1 MIDADLDAALRAWGH
16 AQVNRYVYRSA
27 PGERTGN
34 HPLRSAMDVAPGTRE
49 RALARLRPRDG
60 RSRREWMARD
70 LPDRQIVPMW
80 ACDPVT
86 ARDDGDRPHDTP
98 EVAHDAGIPDDLRW
112 IDDAI
117 ARLRRV
123 SPLTAAVLVIEYT
136 ATSRAGQA
144 VRARMVSEQTGTN
157 IQTRRYKSELAVARI
172 AIATLAARHA

>member
-1 MIDADLDAALRAWGH
+1 MIDADLDEALRAWGH
-16 AQVNRYVYRSA
+16 AQVNRYVYRST

-34 HPLRSAMDVAPGTRE
+34 HPLRAVMDVAPGTRE

-86 ARDDGDRPHDTP
+86 ARDDGDRPHDMP

-123 SPLTAAVLVIEYT
+123 SPLTAAVLVTEYT
-136 ATSRAGQA
+136 ASSRAGQA
-144 VRARMVSEQTGTN
+144 ARARMVSEQTGTHM
-157 IQTRRYKSELAVARI
+157 QTRRYREELRSAAL
-172 AIATLAARHA
+172 AIAAMTARHA